1 MRTKSS
7 VGGLTN
13 KTVDNVYP
21 LSSGRPTNDKMHL
34 SSSQL
39 LEESIGG
46 VVGAN
51 CLNTLN
57 SNQGQA
63 IANMVNGPGGAA
75 YMASHGKNKIVSPNP
90 VQRKNVK

>member
-1 MRTKSS
+1 MVQGAKDTGDSGCEVHDGR
-7 VGGLTN
+7 VG
-13 KTVDNVYP
+13 
-21 LSSGRPTNDKMHL
+21 
-34 SSSQL
+34 
-39 LEESIGG
+39 EESIGG

-75 YMASHGKNKIVSPNP
+75 YMASHGKK
-90 VQRKNVK
+90 